1 MPAFEASLYESVFNQ
16 ANQGGKLAKA
26 LADLLC
32 EFRLAEA
39 EGVRAVK
46 PDKFKAALAAFD
58 GRFAGT
64 EQQVRVGR

>member
-1 MPAFEASLYESVFNQ
+1 MPAFEASLYESDFKL

-39 EGVRAVK
+39 KGETAVEPK
-46 PDKFKAALAAFD
+46 KFKAALAAFD